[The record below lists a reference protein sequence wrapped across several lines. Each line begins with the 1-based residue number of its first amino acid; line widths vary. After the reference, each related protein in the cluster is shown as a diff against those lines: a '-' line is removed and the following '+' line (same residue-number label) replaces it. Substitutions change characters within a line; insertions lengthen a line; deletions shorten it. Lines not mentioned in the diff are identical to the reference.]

1 MFIFTQI
8 FIIHK
13 KKFPTSVCLV
23 NGATNYNF
31 AGLSFQIWLH
41 REKLLEDRDSVCIQ
55 EDRDSVCIQNSGKS
69 CLLLIIKHL
78 CFLAQD
84 SSP

>member
-8 FIIHK
+8 FIIH

-41 REKLLEDRDSVCIQ
+41 RESFGRQKWCLASRKTEIVSVSRTVVNHAYC
-55 EDRDSVCIQNSGKS
+55 S
-69 CLLLIIKHL
+69 L
-78 CFLAQD
+78 
-84 SSP
+84 

>member
-23 NGATNYNF
+23 NSTTNYNF
-31 AGLSFQIWLH
+31 AGLSFQICLL
-41 REKLLEDRDSVCIQ
+41 REKLWKTEIVSVS
-55 EDRDSVCIQNSGKS
+55 RTVV
-69 CLLLIIKHL
+69 KHAYCSL
-78 CFLAQD
+78 
-84 SSP
+84 

>member
-13 KKFPTSVCLV
+13 KKIPTSVCLV

-41 REKLLEDRDSVCIQ
+41 REKLWKTEIVSVSRKTEIV
-55 EDRDSVCIQNSGKS
+55 SVSRTVVNHAHCS
-69 CLLLIIKHL
+69 L
-78 CFLAQD
+78 
-84 SSP
+84 